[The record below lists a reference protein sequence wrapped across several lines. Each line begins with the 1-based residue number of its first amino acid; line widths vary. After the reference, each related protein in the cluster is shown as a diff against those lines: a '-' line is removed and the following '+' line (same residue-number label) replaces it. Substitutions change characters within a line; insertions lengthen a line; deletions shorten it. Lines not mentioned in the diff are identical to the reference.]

1 MHTGLYTKII
11 RSTPI
16 VFVVFH
22 VTFYT
27 LNINLKIVSH
37 LLIEYHT
44 IIFFI
49 RNTDHVI
56 HNQCLLG
63 QWKLCTRLWS
73 FTWDIQSTANSY
85 SFYIDLFRI
94 KHCVCIFIGLKGNEL
109 QTTFIVHGP
118 ISWDLTVLDVYSL
131 IHVNFSCTY
140 F

>member
-56 HNQCLLG
+56 HNQCLLCYWG
-63 QWKLCTRLWS
+63 S
-73 FTWDIQSTANSY
+73 
-85 SFYIDLFRI
+85 
-94 KHCVCIFIGLKGNEL
+94 E
-109 QTTFIVHGP
+109 
-118 ISWDLTVLDVYSL
+118 SL
-131 IHVNFSCTY
+131 ILIPLYKIVVIHLRYSKHGKFLFILYWSV
-140 F
+140 

>member
-1 MHTGLYTKII
+1 MQFIYYDMHTGLYTKII

-56 HNQCLLG
+56 HNECLLG
-63 QWKLCTRLWS
+63 QWKLNFDS
-73 FTWDIQSTANSY
+73 FVQDCGHSPEIFKARQILIHSILICLELSTV
-85 SFYIDLFRI
+85 F
-94 KHCVCIFIGLKGNEL
+94 
-109 QTTFIVHGP
+109 
-118 ISWDLTVLDVYSL
+118 VYS
-131 IHVNFSCTY
+131 
-140 F
+140 